1 MKAQANKGVPGL
13 KLVYSDSRRPLKMAL
28 EPGERRP
35 SPTVRDLARRLD
47 ELERRN
53 PVMVMS
59 IWDFVVEC
67 LETST
72 GEPGSW
78 GKSPRRHPTPD
89 SSLIELIRKI
99 ERVSPDYADVL
110 RGIANGIFE
119 EYLDEEHKR

>member
-28 EPGERRP
+28 EPGARRP

-78 GKSPRRHPTPD
+78 GKSPRRHD
-89 SSLIELIRKI
+89 SSFIERMREL
-99 ERVSPDYADVL
+99 ERVSPEYADVL
-110 RGIANGIFE
+110 DGIAKGIFE
-119 EYLDEEHKR
+119 EYLGGTR